1 MIPRRVLYDCHVC
14 HEFPIPLV
22 VVVDVDVI
30 ICMYV
35 LYRRLHSFHVVSSD
49 RLDLVLHI
57 FYTTK

>member
-14 HEFPIPLV
+14 HEFPTPL
-22 VVVDVDVI
+22 VDVDVDVV